1 MLLEGHMEKINSFW
15 KLSVGY
21 NDKFVMFWPRCVLSV
36 APLHTVTDAKSTK
49 YYPWTEHNDALV
61 EEVLL

>member
-1 MLLEGHMEKINSFW
+1 MEKINSFW

-36 APLHTVTDAKSTK
+36 APLHTVTDAKR
-49 YYPWTEHNDALV
+49 Y
-61 EEVLL
+61 

>member
-1 MLLEGHMEKINSFW
+1 M
-15 KLSVGY
+15 VGY
-21 NDKFVMFWPRCVLSV
+21 NEKFVMFWPRCVLSV